1 VCLNKLR
8 PILVFVCLLVAGL
21 TGGGRVVAQEPSGQ
35 CTQTP
40 VLYQLANYTVKE
52 ISIRPLLR
60 FIPTGGSLQ
69 DALSAAIAGQGAS
82 AGLRVGQRFDTAGVS
97 FLENALNMELES
109 RALRGK
115 MGLIFARYRL
125 INCDEQART
134 LEVQYQVLTIVRPT
148 YLTTNYEFK
157 DRKQKIKEASGDAEE
172 GRDDFSFMPF
182 AGYNRSRAIYGG
194 ADLVYSTDSNAI
206 RKMELSASASGSSA
220 VAEMDLT
227 GSKEFEHGPLSYAEW
242 KAAYRFSNIPTD
254 GFELQEATGAA
265 RLFVA
270 TRPLG
275 AHKLFFRGGVSV
287 EGGNRQSSLPQTV
300 APAETLVDSGYGAL
314 KLYLGASLT
323 TRKHDWKASYAL
335 QLGNDGE
342 NLGVDYHKQIFDAAY
357 RLRFSPKNYRPFQ
370 LDAQFTAGSLRATDG
385 PIPYGE
391 RFFGGNAEQEFIQG
405 DSWRIRGN
413 PFIRS
418 FPQNRLNGSDPFPLG
433 GNEFVSFNLTVAQ
446 TIWQKQL
453 IPSEIAK
460 DPDVNAGLGGQ
471 LLFTRLFLREEAVQQ
486 SDEIKQ
492 LEMQAGCADPASSG
506 KDCLTPVV
514 NRLKTLLAALQ
525 TEAGEN
531 EELKQAIAG
540 FTEGD
545 DGDTIGELEGAI
557 SSAKL
562 DPAAFDKPVEDAAAL
577 ASIQNNPVEG
587 NVIRMINDDFGEPD
601 DPDDDFLSLI
611 SVVQKYIKNLDTQLT
626 APNFA
631 ARKTDLQ
638 KINSDLEQSRGA
650 LRTSLNSVNL
660 LRSYNPTE
668 IEHANNA
675 LTQPSA
681 SNRKLD
687 EIVEHVRTLLKPE
700 RDKVRSDLEN
710 LRTRLSQLSETDPQ
724 VAAIRQRREELLQYR
739 DLLDASDTYAEKAKS
754 AYASATESFDK
765 KDTYGVKIDLER
777 LNIGFGGLVSYLTGL
792 EESVQ
797 DLRKPLNERGL
808 GSLATQLATDVREA
822 LVIQKRVRA
831 AYGRLRVPKAEV
843 KANQTVTYVGN
854 VLGVFFREANL
865 VAISPVL
872 MFDAARLKVSETP
885 QTDRFRYGVGGG
897 IRFSLINVDFTAGYS
912 FNPSRLPNE
921 PRGALILRMDI
932 NDLFR

>member
-1 VCLNKLR
+1 MRLIKLR
-8 PILVFVCLLVAGL
+8 PIFVLVCLLVAGIN
-21 TGGGRVVAQEPSGQ
+21 GGVVAQE

-69 DALSAAIAGQGAS
+69 DALSATLAEQGAG

-125 INCDEQART
+125 INCDEEART
-134 LEVQYQVLTIVRPT
+134 LEVQYQVLTIARPT
-148 YLTTNYEFK
+148 YLTTNFEFK
-157 DRKQKIKEASGDAEE
+157 DRKQKNKEAAGTAEE
-172 GRDDFSFMPF
+172 DRSDFSLLPF

-194 ADLVYSTDSNAI
+194 ADLVYSTDSNLI
-206 RKMELSASASGSSA
+206 RKMEMSASASGSSA

-227 GSKEFEHGPLSYAEW
+227 GSKQFERGLLSYAEW
-242 KAAYRFSNIPTD
+242 KAAYRFSNIPAD
-254 GFELQEATGAA
+254 GFEIQEATGAA

-270 TRPLG
+270 TRPIG
-275 AHKLFFRGGVSV
+275 AHKLFFRGGASV
-287 EGGNRQSSLPQTV
+287 EGGNRQSTLPQTV
-300 APAETLVDSGYGAL
+300 APAGTIVDSGYGAL
-314 KLYLGASLT
+314 KLYIGASLT

-335 QLGNDGE
+335 QLGNDGR
-342 NLGVDYHKQIFDAAY
+342 NIGVDYHKQIFDAAY
-357 RLRFSPKNYRPFQ
+357 RLRFMPRNYRPFQ

-418 FPQNRLNGSDPFPLG
+418 FPQNRLNGSDLFPLG
-433 GNEFVSFNLTVAQ
+433 GDKFVSFNLTVAQ
-446 TIWQKQL
+446 TVWQKQL

-486 SDEIKQ
+486 SAEIKQ
-492 LEMQAGCADPASSG
+492 LETQAGCAESKSD
-506 KDCLTPVV
+506 KHCLTPVV
-514 NRLKTLLAALQ
+514 NSLKTLLATLQ

-531 EELKQAIAG
+531 EEVKQAIAA

-545 DGDTIGELEGAI
+545 DGNTIENLEEAI
-557 SSAKL
+557 KSAKI
-562 DPAAFDKPVEDAAAL
+562 DPKAFEKPVEDAAAL
-577 ASIQNNPVEG
+577 AAIQNNPVEG
-587 NVIRMINDDFGEPD
+587 NVMLMINDDLGDPV
-601 DPDDDFLSLI
+601 DPDDDSLGLI
-611 SVVQKYIKNLDTQLT
+611 STVQKYIKILDEKLS

-631 ARKTDLQ
+631 TRKKDLQ
-638 KINSDLEQSRGA
+638 DINSDLEESRKA
-650 LRTSLNSVNL
+650 LRAGVDSVNL
-660 LRSYNPTE
+660 LRTYNPTE
-668 IEHANNA
+668 IEHANAA
-675 LTQPSA
+675 LTRASA

-687 EIVEHVRTLLKPE
+687 EILEHMRALLKPE
-700 RDKVRSDLEN
+700 RDKVRSDLED
-710 LRTRLSQLSETDPQ
+710 LKTKLSTLSETDPQ
-724 VAAIRQRREELLQYR
+724 VAAIRQRRDVLLEYR
-739 DLLDASDTYAEKAKS
+739 DLLDASDTYAEKSNS
-754 AYASATESFDK
+754 AYASAIDSFEK

-777 LNIGFGGLVSYLTGL
+777 LNVGFGGLVSYLTGL
-792 EESVQ
+792 QESVQ

-808 GSLATQLATDVREA
+808 GSLATQLDTDVREA
-822 LVIQKRVRA
+822 RVIQNRVRA
-831 AYGRLRVPKAEV
+831 AYGRLRVPKAEA
-843 KANQTVTYVGN
+843 KANETVTYVGN

-865 VAISPVL
+865 VAVSPVL
-872 MFDAARLKVSETP
+872 MFDAAKLRVSETP
-885 QTDRFRYGVGGG
+885 LTDRFRYGVGGG
-897 IRFSLINVDFTAGYS
+897 VRFSLINVDFTAGYS

-921 PRGALILRMDI
+921 PRGALVLRMDI